1 MLGLGIDTGGTYTD
15 AVLFDL
21 SRRAPEAWAKSLTT
35 REDLSRGIR
44 GALSALPA
52 GELSRVELVSLS
64 TTLATN
70 ACVENQGG
78 RAGLILIGYNPALV
92 EQLAS
97 GYGLDLVGRIRHV
110 PGCHTQRGELAQPL
124 DEGALRAAF
133 EQLSGQV
140 DAIGVCEY
148 WGVRN
153 PAIEQRAVELLS
165 GWSDLP
171 LVAAHELTGEINS
184 LKRAVTCALN
194 ARLIPLLRRL
204 LDSVAASLAEL
215 GVDAPLMVVR
225 GDGTLMSQA
234 FARMH
239 PVETLLSGPAASA
252 AGGRLLAGAPDAL
265 VIDMGGT
272 TTDLAILTEGR
283 VRMADEGVRIGPW
296 RTGTRAADVDTCG
309 LGGDSRVAFDDHERL
324 TIGPGRAL
332 PLCQLAAR
340 HPQVLPALEGI
351 RERRRYHSL
360 SLGEFF
366 LLVRR
371 PDPAWGASAEERA
384 LLDALADGPL
394 DVITLA
400 ERAGQRPFF
409 LKLERLL
416 GEGYVL
422 RSALTPT
429 DLWHVSGRFT
439 AFDRRAARLGLD
451 ILADRLE
458 VPVDA
463 LAEAIADGALRRLYD
478 QVADHL
484 LRRTLPPRALPLL
497 EQPGFA
503 QLMDLAYA
511 GRPGPITLHAGTP
524 LTLVGIGAPAAQLVP
539 QAAERLGA
547 ACVVPPA
554 HEVAGAVGAITGGV
568 VGAARV
574 TIRPV
579 YTAQGVEG
587 YTCHSGQDQ
596 RAFEDYPAALA
607 WAEAAA
613 RAEAEAAA
621 RAMGAREVSCQVTVS
636 DHQAPVAGSAPL
648 LLDCQV
654 VARAAGKGESLQEA
668 AP

>member
-21 SRRAPEAWAKSLTT
+21 SRREPVAWAKSLTT
-35 REDLSRGIR
+35 REDLSLGIR
-44 GALSALPA
+44 GALSALPTERL
-52 GELSRVELVSLS
+52 GQVELVSLS

-92 EQLAS
+92 AQLAS
-97 GYGLDLVGRIRHV
+97 GYGLDLVGRVCHV
-110 PGCHTQRGELAQPL
+110 PGSHTQRGELAQPL

-133 EQLSGQV
+133 ERLGGQV

-153 PAIEQRAVELLS
+153 PAIEQRAMALMS
-165 GWSDLP
+165 QWSDLP

-184 LKRAVTCALN
+184 IKRAVTCALN

-225 GDGTLMSQA
+225 GDGTLMSQD

-252 AGGRLLAGAPDAL
+252 AGGRLLARAADAL

-272 TTDLAILTEGR
+272 TTDLAMMTGGR
-283 VRMADEGVRIGPW
+283 VRMAEDGVRIGPW

-309 LGGDSRVAFDDHERL
+309 LGGDSHITFDAHERL

-340 HPQVLPALEGI
+340 HPQVLPVLEGI

-371 PDPAWGASAEERA
+371 PDPSWGAGDEERA

-422 RSALTPT
+422 RSALTLT
-429 DLWHVSGRFT
+429 DLWHVTGQFI

-458 VPVDA
+458 VPAEA
-463 LAEAIADGALRRLYD
+463 LMAAIADGALRRLYD
-478 QVADHL
+478 QVTDHL
-484 LRRTLPPRALPLL
+484 LRRALPQKALPLL

-503 QLMDLAYA
+503 RLMDLAYT
-511 GRPGPITLHAGTP
+511 GRNGPITLHAVTP

-568 VGAARV
+568 VGTACV
-574 TIRPV
+574 VIRPV

-607 WAEAAA
+607 WAEQAA
-613 RAEAEAAA
+613 RTEAEAAA
-621 RAMGAREVSCQVTVS
+621 KAMGAREVTSQITVS
-636 DHQAPVAGSAPL
+636 DHAAPVAGSAPL
-648 LLDCQV
+648 LLDSRV
-654 VARAAGKGESLQEA
+654 AARAVGRDESLGEA
-668 AP
+668 AR